1 MTNQIQP
8 ADALVAR
15 YRTNLLAYV
24 CRAFAEL
31 RPGVA
36 LQMGHHLR
44 AICYNLELVE
54 RGEIRR
60 LLILMPPR
68 HLKSVCASIVFP
80 AWVLGRNPAA
90 RILCMSYGIDLA
102 RRFSRDS
109 RLILKSEL
117 SRAVFPELSLD
128 PKRISLDEICT
139 TQNGF
144 RRATS
149 FGGPITGQGGDIIIA
164 DDVSK
169 AEEVASEAHRDK
181 VYDWFNGTVMTRFD
195 NPKNGAAVLV
205 AQRLHED
212 DLPGRLIADGGWHV
226 LELPAI
232 ATEDKLIP
240 VQNDVN
246 WDRKK
251 GTALL
256 PDHMDLPELEQKRR
270 EIGSR
275 AFEAQYQQR
284 PVPAGGNIIRPEWFG
299 AAPASLRRADYEA
312 VVQSWDPAF
321 VPGESNDY
329 SVCIT
334 LGLIANYIDILDVH
348 RAQYLQPDLLRAA
361 VKLEQLWKPNLIV
374 VEGDGAGQGVF
385 THLNQRY
392 PQLVRGLKTGGKGK
406 DQRMSLHSPTIERGE
421 VRIRSSAP
429 FRESFVAECAAFP
442 NGKHDDQVDSLSQ
455 GLLAIS
461 RRLPQLRHCSRYKG

>member
-8 ADALVAR
+8 ADALIAR

-24 CRAFAEL
+24 YRAFAEL
-31 RPGVA
+31 RPGVT
-36 LQMGHHLR
+36 LHIGNHLR
-44 AICYNLELVE
+44 AICYHLELVE
-54 RGEIRR
+54 RGDIRR
-60 LLILMPPR
+60 LIILMPPR
-68 HLKSVCASIVFP
+68 HLKSVCTSIVFP
-80 AWVLGRNPAA
+80 AWLLGRDPAA
-90 RILCMSYGIDLA
+90 RILCTSYGIDLA

-109 RLILKSEL
+109 RLILQSDL
-117 SRAVFPELSLD
+117 SRAVFPKLTLD

-169 AEEVASEAHRDK
+169 AEEVASETHRDK

-195 NPKNGAAVLV
+195 NPKKGAAVLV

-212 DLPGRLIADGGWHV
+212 DLPGRLISDGGWQV

-240 VQNDVN
+240 AQKDLN
-246 WDRKK
+246 WNRKK
-251 GTALL
+251 DEALL

-270 EIGSR
+270 EIGSPV
-275 AFEAQYQQR
+275 FEAQYQQR

-299 AAPASLRRADYEA
+299 VAPANFRRASYEA

-329 SVCIT
+329 SVCLT
-334 LGLIANYIDILDVH
+334 LGLIANHIDILDVH
-348 RAQYLQPDLLRAA
+348 RAQYVQPQLLREA
-361 VKLEQLWKPNLIV
+361 VKLKRRWKPNLIV
-374 VEGDGAGQGVF
+374 VERDGGGQGVYS
-385 THLNQRY
+385 HLIQLY
-392 PQLVRGLKTGGKGK
+392 PRLVRSMKTGGKGK

-421 VRIRSSAP
+421 VRIPSSAR
-429 FRESFVAECAAFP
+429 FRETFLAECAAFP

-455 GLLAIS
+455 ALFAIS
-461 RRLPQLRHCSRYKG
+461 HRLPQLRHCSRYKG